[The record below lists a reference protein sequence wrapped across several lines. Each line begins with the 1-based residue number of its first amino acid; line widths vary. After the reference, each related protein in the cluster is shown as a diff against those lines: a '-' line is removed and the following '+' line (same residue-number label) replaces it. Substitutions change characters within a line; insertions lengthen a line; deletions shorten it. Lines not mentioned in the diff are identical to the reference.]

1 MAHAGGTMPAQ
12 LIEQRENH
20 YVVTHREGRP
30 SSVLIHDVDEA
41 EALLNGIGKVWI
53 PAILRA
59 DLEYKLRQ
67 PVKPVAVMEAQS

>member
-1 MAHAGGTMPAQ
+1 MPAQ
-12 LIEQRENH
+12 LIERRDNH

-30 SSVLIHDVDEA
+30 SSVLTHDVEEA

-53 PAILRA
+53 PASMRA

-67 PVKPVAVMEAQS
+67 PVKPAALMEVQP